1 MLKRAFYGILLALTL
16 SGCNSGTEE
25 PLRIVFTGDVLL
37 DRGVAPTIEKI
48 GVEALFDGVRDV
60 FDNADEVVINLE
72 CPLANKETPVHKK
85 YIFRADTSCA
95 SQLRRAGVTIANM
108 ANNHTVDHGM
118 AGLESTAEALQ
129 NAGILMVGYGSTPLE
144 PLVLRKKGIDVAL
157 FASCT
162 LPIENW
168 IYGKGVSQA
177 SISDLCT
184 AIREYRDN
192 NPKAKIITILH
203 WGVEMQTSP
212 NPQQKIDAQRL
223 IMAGADAIIGHH
235 PHVVQP
241 TKTINGRT
249 VWFSLGN
256 FVFDQHFPDSRK
268 AQMASLEIYKD
279 TIICKTHNVEIVGN
293 CPKLVNE
300 K

>member
-1 MLKRAFYGILLALTL
+1 
-16 SGCNSGTEE
+16 
-25 PLRIVFTGDVLL
+25 
-37 DRGVAPTIEKI
+37 
-48 GVEALFDGVRDV
+48 
-60 FDNADEVVINLE
+60 
-72 CPLANKETPVHKK
+72 
-85 YIFRADTSCA
+85 
-95 SQLRRAGVTIANM
+95 
-108 ANNHTVDHGM
+108 
-118 AGLESTAEALQ
+118 
-129 NAGILMVGYGSTPLE
+129 MVGYGSNPLE
-144 PLVLRKKGIDVAL
+144 PLVLRKQGIDVAL